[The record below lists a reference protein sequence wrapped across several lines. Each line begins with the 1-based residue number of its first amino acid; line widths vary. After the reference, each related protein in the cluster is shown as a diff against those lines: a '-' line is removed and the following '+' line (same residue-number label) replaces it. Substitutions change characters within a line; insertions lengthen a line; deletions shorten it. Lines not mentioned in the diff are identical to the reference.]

1 MRLLFLLPAFV
12 SLWKRKST
20 SGLVQLEAAAC
31 FSPLGLL
38 LGRSGSK
45 PCSLEAL
52 QQQME
57 EEQSPRAALRG
68 VPLSPGGHKRVQFS
82 SRARGS

>member
-1 MRLLFLLPAFV
+1 M
-12 SLWKRKST
+12 

-38 LGRSGSK
+38 LGL